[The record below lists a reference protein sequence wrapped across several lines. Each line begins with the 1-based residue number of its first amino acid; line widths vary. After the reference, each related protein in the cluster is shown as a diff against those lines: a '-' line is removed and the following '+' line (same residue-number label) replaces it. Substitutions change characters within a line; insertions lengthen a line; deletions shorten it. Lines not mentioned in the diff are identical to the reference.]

1 MTQTRR
7 WISTLTLVAALAA
20 LLWAPA
26 GHAAPAGDR
35 SSWTPFGGFW
45 TSFMESVEIWAAR
58 LGEAPSAVR
67 AASTMQPGWDPN
79 GASSD
84 KGLGLD
90 PDGVTGGPG
99 WDPNGVTGDDTSHLD
114 PDGLMLGPAL
124 DPNGNSAEIG
134 PALDPN
140 GGSADLG
147 STLDPDG

>member
-45 TSFMESVEIWAAR
+45 TSFMESVEAWAAR

-67 AASTMQPGWDPN
+67 AASTLQPGFDPD

-84 KGLGLD
+84 TGLGLD
-90 PDGVTGGPG
+90 PDGLTGGPDL
-99 WDPNGVTGDDTSHLD
+99 DPNGATGDDGVNHD
-114 PDGLMLGPAL
+114 PDGLAC
-124 DPNGNSAEIG
+124 G